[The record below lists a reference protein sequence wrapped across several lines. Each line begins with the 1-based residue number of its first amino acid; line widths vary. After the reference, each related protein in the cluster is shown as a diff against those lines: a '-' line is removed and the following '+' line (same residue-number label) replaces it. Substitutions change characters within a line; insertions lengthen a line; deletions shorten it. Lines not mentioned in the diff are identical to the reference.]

1 MTTMRQVEE
10 DNQQEDVMT
19 KLSMNVPAETND
31 MAEGSPD
38 AYEISEP
45 ENSLNEVGAPHGRQD
60 KPLAAAETGLMP
72 VVELRAEG
80 KDDGEAQDA
89 PRTSE
94 EVSHESRPEATADAS
109 EDKKAP
115 LVMIVEDTMELAE
128 VIQATLERMS
138 MTTYHESHG
147 NKALERLR
155 QIDPDV
161 VLLDIHLPD
170 MTGWKILDAIKEKYG
185 DALKSPVVIVITA
198 YGDPANR
205 LVGKLQGV
213 HSYLIKPFTS
223 DEIEKVVTQAL
234 NSPAQ

>member
-1 MTTMRQVEE
+1 
-10 DNQQEDVMT
+10 MT
-19 KLSMNVPAETND
+19 KSSMNVPVEFDN

-45 ENSLNEVGAPHGRQD
+45 ENSLEHGRGVAGRPD
-60 KPLAAAETGLMP
+60 RPLAAAETGVMP
-72 VVELRAEG
+72 MVELRAEG
-80 KDDGEAQDA
+80 KEDGEAQDA
-89 PRTSE
+89 PRTAE
-94 EVSHESRPEATADAS
+94 ETGHDSTPETAMQPDEGKS
-109 EDKKAP
+109 AP
-115 LVMIVEDTMELAE
+115 MVMIVEDTLELAE

-147 NKALERLR
+147 NRALERLQ

-185 DALKSPVVIVITA
+185 DAKKSPVVIVITA

-223 DEIEKVVTQAL
+223 DEIEKVVAQAL
-234 NSPAQ
+234 NSAAH